1 MKSGLQCR
9 KTTPNWIHG
18 TGRRQGP
25 WPTVA
30 SRLISYGEFQSNLSH
45 LQSSLVHRLKEWA
58 NNKAS
63 TAIREEALKRVTNDV
78 RRMFRRMFHLD
89 KKLKNLVNKMEYD
102 HKNPDAAHAID
113 NLIRS
118 MTSHERSD
126 CKRSFVF
133 LGRDHPYESDQ
144 IFKCSSWECSKQ
156 DESDKIFFS
165 AVRTAHD
172 WDSCSNLITVL
183 TDYRSGWTDCEI
195 CKKDVDAKPNLSWM
209 TKSHLKIAKTLSRK
223 DPMTVKDDGVMV
235 DELDEAV
242 VTVMT
247 PWTGYDRD
255 SVRSSQM
262 KYRRSGI
269 LQTTKIFQTAQS
281 SIAGQCKSRLVQR
294 PKPADA
300 VRGIRSLV

>member
-1 MKSGLQCR
+1 
-9 KTTPNWIHG
+9 
-18 TGRRQGP
+18 
-25 WPTVA
+25 
-30 SRLISYGEFQSNLSH
+30 
-45 LQSSLVHRLKEWA
+45 
-58 NNKAS
+58 
-63 TAIREEALKRVTNDV
+63 
-78 RRMFRRMFHLD
+78 
-89 KKLKNLVNKMEYD
+89 
-102 HKNPDAAHAID
+102 
-113 NLIRS
+113 
-118 MTSHERSD
+118 
-126 CKRSFVF
+126 
-133 LGRDHPYESDQ
+133 
-144 IFKCSSWECSKQ
+144 
-156 DESDKIFFS
+156 
-165 AVRTAHD
+165 
-172 WDSCSNLITVL
+172 VL

-281 SIAGQCKSRLVQR
+281 SIAAKARVGWCKDLNLLMLSGESGRSSEDEQALVSMVLTVFGR
-294 PKPADA
+294 
-300 VRGIRSLV
+300 